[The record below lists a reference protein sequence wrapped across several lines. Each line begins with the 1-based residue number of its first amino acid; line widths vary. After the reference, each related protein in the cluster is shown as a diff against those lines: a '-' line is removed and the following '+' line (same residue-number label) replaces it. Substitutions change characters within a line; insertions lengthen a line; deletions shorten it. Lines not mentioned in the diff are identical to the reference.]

1 MIQTKLK
8 LVGVLN
14 NLCIARQIRNIKLV
28 LYIWLYYFKMYCSS
42 PWSVN
47 AAD

>member
-1 MIQTKLK
+1 MQTKLK

-14 NLCIARQIRNIKLV
+14 NRCVDRLGTLNWYYNV
-28 LYIWLYYFKMYCSS
+28 IWLYYFKMYCSS